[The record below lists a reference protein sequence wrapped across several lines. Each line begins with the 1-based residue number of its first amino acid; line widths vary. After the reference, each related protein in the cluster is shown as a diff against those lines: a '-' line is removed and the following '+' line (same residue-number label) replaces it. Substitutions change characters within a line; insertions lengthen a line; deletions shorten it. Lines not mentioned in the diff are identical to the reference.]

1 MSAVPRAREPF
12 AVVPVLGVAAALGV
26 VLLWYAAQYGFHRD
40 ELYFV
45 VAGRHPAFGYPDQP
59 PLTPLLAAGAEAIL
73 GPTPVGLR
81 IVSGLAMMAT
91 TILAALTAR
100 ELGGGRSAQV
110 VAAVAMAVTP
120 GILLAGHLL
129 ATANID
135 ILVWAIVLW
144 LVARILGGGDPR
156 LWLVVGVVAGV
167 GLLNKHLVVFLG
179 ASLAAGLLLARRDV
193 LRRPEPWVAVG
204 IALIIWLPNLAW
216 QAANGW
222 PQLEMGRVIADRD
235 GLENRVLL
243 VPMQLILVG
252 LMAPVL
258 LAGVWRLLASAAMR
272 PWRPIG
278 LGYVV
283 VLVLILLTGGK
294 GYYAAG
300 YLPAV
305 IAAGAIPIAAWIAGR
320 PGRVAGAAA
329 LAVGSAL
336 LGAVISLPILPASSP
351 VVAAVAEVNSESIE
365 QVGWPELVDRVTRVV
380 DDLDPAERASAVIF
394 TGNYGE
400 AGALTVLGA
409 GRDLPPIHS
418 GHQGFHDWGPPPE
431 DASTVVV
438 VGIFPEHAGRMFSG
452 CRTVAYVDNGQGVEN
467 EEQGLPIL
475 ACGPPI
481 RPWSELW
488 PTLRHL
494 N

>member
-1 MSAVPRAREPF
+1 MTPAPRAREPF
-12 AVVPVLGVAAALGV
+12 AIVPVLGVAAALGA

-73 GPTPVGLR
+73 GPTPVGPR
-81 IVSGLAMMAT
+81 IIAGLAMAAT
-91 TILAALTAR
+91 TVLAALTAR

-129 ATANID
+129 ATATID
-135 ILVWAIVLW
+135 ILVWAVVLW
-144 LVARILGGGDPR
+144 LVVRILGGGDPR
-156 LWLVVGVVAGV
+156 LWFLVGVVAGV

-179 ASLAAGLLLARRDV
+179 ASLAAGLLLTRRDV

-204 IALIIWLPNLAW
+204 IALLIWLPNLAW
-216 QAANGW
+216 QAANDW

-243 VPMQLILVG
+243 LPMQLILVG

-258 LAGVWRLLASAAMR
+258 LAGIWRLLAGAATR

-278 LGYVV
+278 VGYVA

-300 YLPAV
+300 YLPALV
-305 IAAGAIPIAAWIAGR
+305 AAGAIPVAAWFSGR
-320 PGRVAGAAA
+320 PGRLVGAAA
-329 LAVGSAL
+329 LTVGSAL
-336 LGAVISLPILPASSP
+336 IAAVISLPILPASSP
-351 VVAAVAEVNSESIE
+351 IVAAVAEVNPESVE
-365 QVGWPELVDRVTRVV
+365 QVGWPELVDIVTGVV
-380 DDLDPAERASAVIF
+380 DDLDASERASAVIF

-409 GRDLPPIHS
+409 DRDLPPVYS

-431 DASTVVV
+431 DATTVVV
-438 VGIFPEHAGRMFSG
+438 VGIFPEHAARMFTG
-452 CRTVAYVDNGQGVEN
+452 CRTAASIDNGQGVEN
-467 EEQGLPIL
+467 EEQGLPVL
-475 ACGPPI
+475 ACGPPV

>member
-1 MSAVPRAREPF
+1 MAPVPRAREPF
-12 AVVPVLGVAAALGV
+12 AIVPVVGVAAALGA

-59 PLTPLLAAGAEAIL
+59 PLTPLLAAGAEALL

-81 IVSGLAMMAT
+81 IVSGLAVVAT
-91 TILAALTAR
+91 TVLAALTAR
-100 ELGGGRSAQV
+100 ELGGGRAAQIT
-110 VAAVAMAVTP
+110 AAVAMAVMP

-129 ATANID
+129 ATATID
-135 ILVWAIVLW
+135 ILVWAVVLW

-156 LWLVVGVVAGV
+156 LWLVVGVIAGV

-193 LRRPEPWVAVG
+193 LRRPEPWVAVL
-204 IALIIWLPNLAW
+204 IALLIWLPNLAW

-222 PQLEMGRVIADRD
+222 PQLEMGRVIAERD

-243 VPMQLILVG
+243 LPMQLILVG

-258 LAGVWRLLASAAMR
+258 LAGVWRLLAGDAMR

-283 VLVLILLTGGK
+283 VLALILLTGGK

-300 YLPAV
+300 YLPAL
-305 IAAGAIPIAAWIAGR
+305 IAAGAIPIAGWISGGAGR
-320 PGRVAGAAA
+320 RIGAAA
-329 LAVGSAL
+329 LAAGSAFIA
-336 LGAVISLPILPASSP
+336 AVISLPILPASSP
-351 VVAAVAEVNSESIE
+351 IVAAVAELNSESVE
-365 QVGWPELVDRVTRVV
+365 QVGWPELVDTVAGVV
-380 DDLDPAERASAVIF
+380 DELEPAERAGAVVI

-400 AGALTVLGA
+400 AGALTVLG
-409 GRDLPPIHS
+409 GDRDLPPVHS

-431 DASTVVV
+431 GASTVVV

-452 CRTVAYVDNGQGVEN
+452 CRTVASVDNGQGVEN
-467 EEQGLPIL
+467 EEQGLPVL
-475 ACGPPI
+475 TCGPPI